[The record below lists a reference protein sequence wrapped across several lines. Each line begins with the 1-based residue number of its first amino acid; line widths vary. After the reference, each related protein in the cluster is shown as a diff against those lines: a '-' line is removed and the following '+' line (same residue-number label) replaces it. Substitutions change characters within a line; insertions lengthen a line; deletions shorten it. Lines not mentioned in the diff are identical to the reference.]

1 MTVNE
6 SFMFLHYLRVAWRS
20 FRRHSWYSLINIACL
35 AIGLAATMT
44 ILLYILHEHSYDRWH
59 ADAGRIFA
67 INTRTDFGNSSWLTD
82 NLSYQVGPA
91 ARNTDPA
98 VESAVRTREASD
110 GADLQNPLSPEA
122 RFRETSRFLY
132 ADSNF
137 FRFFSFRLLRGD
149 RDAVLARPFTV
160 VLTQTT
166 AKRYFGNS
174 DPVGKT
180 LILDKQYPLEVTGVA
195 ADMPSNSSIEF
206 DLVASMSTMRGEDK
220 YKAYLEDV
228 QLGSGMF
235 HTWLLLRR
243 KADTAQVTKNLS
255 RLALVAAGKGKKM
268 DGPYGE
274 IESHQFSLMPLT
286 DTHLEAYGG
295 SNSRYLSAF
304 TWVAVLILLL
314 ALVNYMSLAT
324 ARSAMRGREVG
335 VRKVIGA
342 GRGDLAGQFYIESGV
357 YAIVGFGVG
366 ALLFLV
372 FRPGFNRLMQLS
384 VDAGFLANPM
394 VLAAFAVLLL
404 LVIGIAGSYPSL
416 VLSSFRPVM
425 VLYGKLSR
433 ERGSERIRKGFLVF
447 QFTLSMAL
455 MTCAFIIGKEL
466 YYIRHADTGVN
477 RENIVL
483 FPFGGTMEHYA
494 SYQTEIAAIPGIRQV
509 ATTRYKLYSGYMLA
523 QLAQLPGESS
533 AQQLEFVEADSNIF
547 QLLGLRWEEEP
558 AAGSNWY
565 DGDHLALNEA
575 AVDAFHWSGR
585 ATGNHFKF
593 GEKDVTVAGV
603 LKDFNFLSLHSAI
616 LPLGMRI
623 AGNVDQ
629 TWPPG
634 IDGVL
639 YAKIAPHVNVPALIE
654 AVHRVYRRYDQR
666 TAFDYV
672 FLDDEFNN
680 QYKSEDRL
688 AGLTEI
694 FTLITIV
701 IACLGL
707 FALATFAA
715 GQRLKEIGIRK
726 VLGASVTS
734 ISVLLSRDFLRPILL
749 SVLIASPLAW
759 WVMHR
764 WLQNFA
770 YRTSMSWWIFPAIG
784 GGLLLIAQLTVLFRT
799 IRAARVNPTI
809 NLRSE

>member
-1 MTVNE
+1 
-6 SFMFLHYLRVAWRS
+6 MFFHYLRVALRG
-20 FRRHSWYSLINIACL
+20 FRRHKMYSLINIGCL
-35 AIGLAATMT
+35 SIGLGVVMT
-44 ILLYILHEHSYDRWH
+44 IMLYILYEHSYDRWQ
-59 ADAGRIFA
+59 ANAGRIFA
-67 INTRTDFGNSSWLTD
+67 VNTLVSYGNSSWTTD
-82 NLSYQVGPA
+82 YLSYQVGPA
-91 ARNTDPA
+91 ARNADPA
-98 VESAVRTREASD
+98 VESAVRTREAAD
-110 GADLQNPLSPEA
+110 GVDLQNPLIPEA
-122 RFRETSRFLY
+122 RFRETSQFLY

-149 RDAVLARPFTV
+149 RDAVLGRPYTV
-160 VLTQTT
+160 VLTQTA

-195 ADMPSNSSIEF
+195 ADVPSNSSIDF
-206 DLVASMSTMRGEDK
+206 DLVASMATMRGEDK
-220 YKAYLEDV
+220 YKAFLDDDRLEGG
-228 QLGSGMF
+228 LF
-235 HTWLLLRR
+235 HTWLLLRG
-243 KADTAQVTKNLS
+243 KADTVQVARNLS
-255 RLALVAAGKGKKM
+255 QLARVAAGKGKQVQAA
-268 DGPYGE
+268 YGE
-274 IESHQFSLMPLT
+274 IESHQFSLAPLT
-286 DTHLEAYGG
+286 DMHLVGYGG

-314 ALVNYMSLAT
+314 ALMNYMSLAT

-342 GRGDLAGQFYIESGV
+342 GRRDLAGQFYIESAV
-357 YAIVGFGVG
+357 YAMIGFGVG

-384 VDAGFLANPM
+384 IDASFLTNPL
-394 VLAAFAVLLL
+394 VLCAFAVLLV
-404 LVIGIAGSYPSL
+404 LVTGVAGSYPAL
-416 VLSSFRPVM
+416 VLSSFRPVT

-433 ERGSERIRKGFLVF
+433 QRSGESIRKGFLVF

-455 MTCAFIIGKEL
+455 MTCAFVIGKEL

-483 FPFGGTMEHYA
+483 FPFGGTMENYA
-494 SYQTEIAAIPGIRQV
+494 SYRAEIAAIPGIRQV
-509 ATTRYKLYSGYMLA
+509 AMTRYKLYSGYMLE

-533 AQQLEFVEADSNIF
+533 AKPLEFIEADSNIF
-547 QLLGLRWEEEP
+547 RLFGLRWKEEP
-558 AAGSNWY
+558 AAGNNWY
-565 DGDHLALNEA
+565 DGEHLALNEA

-616 LPLGMRI
+616 LPLGVRI

-629 TWPPG
+629 MWQPG

-639 YAKIAPHVNVPALIE
+639 YAKIGPHVNLPALIE
-654 AVHRVYRRYDQR
+654 AVRRVYRRHDQR

-672 FLDDEFNN
+672 FLDDEFNS
-680 QYKSEDRL
+680 QYQSEDRL

-715 GQRLKEIGIRK
+715 EQRLKEIGIRK
-726 VLGASVTS
+726 VLGATVSS

-770 YRTSMSWWIFPAIG
+770 YRTPMSWWIFPAIG
-784 GGLLLIAQLTVLFRT
+784 GGLLLIAQMTILFRT
-799 IRAARVNPTI
+799 IKAARINPTI